1 MNLSQF
7 FEHWSIRENPF
18 RGEEARTDA
27 VFSRLGTPAITGLSS
42 TPRQAEQASA
52 PVKPSAMHSDFEKI
66 LGDLNRPSTSI
77 VFGEKGSGKTA
88 IRMQIEGC
96 IRAHNIRHPDRKVFL
111 IPFDDLNAFLDRI
124 HERAGGKTPADS
136 FKTLRLVDLI
146 DAMLSIGVTKF
157 VHQLL
162 GKHEDSEELGQRP
175 KKTLKK
181 LTKGQRSELL
191 ALQAVYDRDRRA
203 ADRTAKLRRA
213 MNRPEPIGRTLQG
226 VGVLGGWV
234 IPLLFAVWA
243 TFSLPEDSPLNG
255 PWIMPTFFVLL
266 GLYLALVLKHL
277 LWDRIAMS
285 AFVSRLRRH
294 APTLIRADESYAQ
307 SFRQLGSDSRAP
319 DLMPVSDT
327 EDLRFDLGRR
337 FRQILNVFGYT
348 SLIVVIDRVDE
359 PTLVNGDAEIM
370 RAIVWPLF
378 NNKFLQQDGFGMK
391 MLLPIELRHALNKES
406 SQFFQEARLDKQNMV
421 ERLTWTGAMLYDLAD
436 SRLQACADPREA
448 PEGAEPKPLRLLDL
462 FADDVTRQDIVDAL
476 DQMHQ
481 PRDAFKF
488 LYQCLTE
495 HCSNVTADQEQWRV
509 PRLVLE
515 TVRKG
520 QAERVQQLYRG
531 ITPA

>member
-27 VFSRLGTPAITGLSS
+27 VFARLGAPAVTGLAGSHAH
-42 TPRQAEQASA
+42 RA

-96 IRAHNIRHPDRKVFL
+96 IKGHNIRNPDNKVFL

-124 HERAGGKTPADS
+124 HERTGGKTPADS
-136 FKTLRLVDLI
+136 FNTLRLADLI

-157 VHQLL
+157 VHQVL
-162 GKHEDSEELGQRP
+162 GKHEDAEELGPRP

-181 LTKGQRSELL
+181 LSKGQRSELL

-203 ADRTAKLRRA
+203 ADRTASLRRA
-213 MNRPEPIGRTLQG
+213 MNRPEPIAQTIQG
-226 VGVLGGWV
+226 VAVLGGWV
-234 IPLLFAVWA
+234 VPLLFALWA
-243 TFSLPEDSPLNG
+243 TYSLPDDSPLNG
-255 PWIMPTFFVLL
+255 PWNTPIFFVLL
-266 GLYLALVLKHL
+266 GLYLALVIKHA
-277 LWDRIAMS
+277 LWDRFAMR

-294 APTLIRADESYAQ
+294 APTLTRGDDSYAQ
-307 SFRQLGSDSRAP
+307 AFRQLGSDSKAP
-319 DLMPVSDT
+319 ELMPLTDA

-337 FRQILNVFGYT
+337 FRQILSAYGYT

-378 NNKFLQQDGFGMK
+378 NNKFLQQDNFGIK
-391 MLLPIELRHALNKES
+391 MLLPIELRHALYKES

-448 PEGAEPKPLRLLDL
+448 SNPDEEPKPLRLLDL
-462 FADDVTRQDIVDAL
+462 FDDDVTRQDIVDAL

-515 TVRKG
+515 GVRKG